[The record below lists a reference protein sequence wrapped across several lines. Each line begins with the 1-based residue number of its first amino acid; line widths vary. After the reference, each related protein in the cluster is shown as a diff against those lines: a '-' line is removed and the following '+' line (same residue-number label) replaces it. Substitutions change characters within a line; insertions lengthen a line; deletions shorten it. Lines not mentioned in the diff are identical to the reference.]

1 MSEELFTEEE
11 AKTLYS
17 ELTNPKLELKY
28 GENPWQ
34 KAYLYGNNTSD
45 YDVYSGQMLSYN
57 DFLNINEACKIASEF
72 YDVCAAVS
80 VKNVMPCGAALPPD
94 IEEAFEKALDCD
106 PVGAFGSTFA
116 FTQKVDEKFAQK
128 LSQMYFNAV
137 IAPDFS
143 EEAIEILKK
152 SSNLKIIRLNTPLK
166 EFSKF
171 TTKDVK
177 LTPLGVLVR
186 ESHSK
191 DFAKDTFK
199 VVSKKKPNKEQVE
212 DMIFAIK
219 IVKHARSNAAVI
231 AKDFKTSAIAQGFTN
246 FADATEYALNK
257 SCEQSKDAILAL
269 DGDLSAESIVK
280 AAVQG
285 RIGGIILP
293 NITNA
298 DVILTADKYE
308 LVVITTG
315 IRELKH

>member
-1 MSEELFTEEE
+1 MNEELFTTEE
-11 AKTLYS
+11 AEILHS
-17 ELTNPKLELKY
+17 ELKNPKLELRY

-34 KAYLYGNNTSD
+34 KACLYGNNTFD
-45 YDVYSGQMLSYN
+45 YDVYFGQMLSYN

-72 YDVCAAVS
+72 YDVCAAVA
-80 VKNVMPCGAALPPD
+80 VKNVMPCGVALAPD
-94 IEEAFEKALDCD
+94 IDEAFEKALDCD
-106 PVGAFGSTFA
+106 PVGAYGSTFA
-116 FTQKVDEKFAQK
+116 FTQKIDGKFAQK

-143 EEAIEILKK
+143 EEALDILKK
-152 SSNLKIIRLNTPLK
+152 SSNLKIIKLNTPLK
-166 EFSKF
+166 NFSKF
-171 TTKDVK
+171 VTKDIK
-177 LTPLGVLVR
+177 LTPFGVLVR

-199 VVSKKKPNKEQVE
+199 VVSKKKPTKEQVE
-212 DMIFAIK
+212 DMIFAMK
-219 IVKHARSNAAVI
+219 TVKHARSNAAVI

-257 SCEQSKDAILAL
+257 ACEQSKDAILAL

-285 RIGGIILP
+285 RIACIILP
-293 NITNA
+293 NVTNPE
-298 DVILTADKYE
+298 VVSTADKYE